1 MKHLLFLIVAAS
13 LYLHFYPNEKVTTF
27 FNEQKQR
34 LLGQFDE
41 LTDTKLQ
48 LRAENI
54 YDDLANELDS
64 FSDKEVERLKQISA
78 SRVNVKEF
86 YFTICQTNKRD
97 IVFHLNNEKKVCRT
111 ISRYSSMF

>member
-13 LYLHFYPNEKVTTF
+13 VYLHFYPNEKVTTF
-27 FNEQKQR
+27 FNEQKQV

-48 LRAENI
+48 LKADKI
-54 YDDLANELDS
+54 YDDLADDLGS
-64 FSDKEVERLKQISA
+64 FSDKEVERLKKIST

-86 YFTICQTNKRD
+86 YSTICKTNKRD
-97 IVFHLNNEKKVCRT
+97 IVFHINNEKKVCKT
-111 ISRYSSMF
+111 ISRYASML

>member
-48 LRAENI
+48 LRAEKI

>member
-48 LRAENI
+48 LRAEKI

-86 YFTICQTNKRD
+86 YFTVCQTNKRD

>member
-13 LYLHFYPNEKVTTF
+13 IYFHFYPNEKVSTF
-27 FNEQKQR
+27 FNEQKQV

-48 LRAENI
+48 LKADKI
-54 YDDLANELDS
+54 YDDLANELYS
-64 FSDKEVERLKQISA
+64 FSDKEVERLKQIST

-86 YFTICQTNKRD
+86 YAAICQTNKRD
-97 IVFHLNNEKKVCRT
+97 IVFHINNEKKVCKT